1 MNIAIKHLNPTEA
14 DVTARAAG
22 ALAIE
27 LAGETVL
34 LLPEKA
40 LYWPREKMLIIAD
53 IHFGKAAAFRALGVP
68 VPGGTTAANLAAL
81 DVLLARHPVREILF
95 LGDFLHAKAAHAQ
108 ATMAAI
114 HGWRLGWPALKLT
127 VVRGNHDA
135 HAGDPPARL
144 GIAMVDEPLRHAPF
158 AFCHHPDLLVPGYLM
173 AGHVHPVYRL
183 RAGWDALRLP
193 CFLVGPDRM
202 VLPAFGAFTGGHP
215 VLPEPGERLFVTS
228 GDSVAEVPVA
238 RIAAA

>member
-1 MNIAIKHLNPTEA
+1 MRIAIDKAPLIEET
-14 DVTARAAG
+14 G

-27 LAGETVL
+27 LAGERVL

-53 IHFGKAAAFRALGVP
+53 IHFGKAASFRALGVP
-68 VPGGTTAANLAAL
+68 VPGGTTAANLGAL
-81 DVLLARHPVREILF
+81 DVLLARHAVREILF
-95 LGDFLHAKAAHAQ
+95 LGDFLHAKAAHAE
-108 ATMAAI
+108 ATMTAI
-114 HGWRLGWPALKLT
+114 HGWRLARPALKLT

-144 GIAMVDEPLRHAPF
+144 AIDMVDEPLRQAPF

-183 RAGWDALRLP
+183 RAGWDSLLLP
-193 CFLVGPDRM
+193 CFLVGQGRV

-228 GDSVAEVPVA
+228 GDTVVEVPVNSH
-238 RIAAA
+238 AAPG

>member
-1 MNIAIKHLNPTEA
+1 MRIAIDKAQHVEEA
-14 DVTARAAG
+14 GTQG
-22 ALAIE
+22 TLAIE
-27 LAGETVL
+27 LAGERVL

-53 IHFGKAAAFRALGVP
+53 IHFGKAASFRALGVP
-68 VPGGTTAANLAAL
+68 VPGGTTAANLHAL
-81 DVLLARHPVREILF
+81 DALLARHAVREILF
-95 LGDFLHAKAAHAQ
+95 LGDFLHAKAAHAEV
-108 ATMAAI
+108 TMTAI
-114 HGWRLGWPALKLT
+114 HGWRLARPSLKLT

-144 GIAMVDEPLRHAPF
+144 GIDMVDEPLRQAPF

-183 RAGWDALRLP
+183 RAGWDSLLLP
-193 CFLVGPDRM
+193 CFLVGEGRV

-215 VLPEPGERLFVTS
+215 VLPEPGERLFVSS
-228 GDSVAEVPVA
+228 GDTVVEVPVKTHA
-238 RIAAA
+238 TPG